1 MEMVESTTSSTKSS
15 WSLSESAFHSFLE
28 WLDDG
33 EASEGQRYLEMRDR
47 LVSYFDRKNCI
58 NPDDLADETLNR
70 VARRLEEEGEI
81 NTDTPAKYCYTVARF
96 VFLEHLRG
104 RDTKNVQLD
113 ELGTGGLASPN
124 ISNEAEVKEQM
135 LRCLEKCTNSLDGQS
150 RDVILRYYLGDQR
163 EKIDNRG
170 ALAKS
175 LGITANALA
184 IRACRIRYKL
194 EDCVGKCMA

>member
-184 IRACRIRYKL
+184 IRACRIRNKL

>member
-15 WSLSESAFHSFLE
+15 WSLSEPAFHSFLE
-28 WLDDG
+28 WLDNG

-184 IRACRIRYKL
+184 IRACRIRNKL

>member
-81 NTDTPAKYCYTVARF
+81 QTDTPAKYCYTVARF

-113 ELGTGGLASPN
+113 ELGTGGLASPD

-184 IRACRIRYKL
+184 IRACRIRNKL
-194 EDCVGKCMA
+194 EDCVSKCMG

>member
-15 WSLSESAFHSFLE
+15 WSLSEPAFHSFLE
-28 WLDDG
+28 WLDNG

-135 LRCLEKCTNSLDGQS
+135 LRCLE
-150 RDVILRYYLGDQR
+150 
-163 EKIDNRG
+163 
-170 ALAKS
+170 
-175 LGITANALA
+175 
-184 IRACRIRYKL
+184 
-194 EDCVGKCMA
+194 